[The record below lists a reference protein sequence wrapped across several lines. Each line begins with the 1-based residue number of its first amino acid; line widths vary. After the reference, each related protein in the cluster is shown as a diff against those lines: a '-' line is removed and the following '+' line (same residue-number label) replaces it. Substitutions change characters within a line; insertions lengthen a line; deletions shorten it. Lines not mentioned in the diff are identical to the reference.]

1 MILRTLSLL
10 YCAVLAGCQA
20 GQIPRPMPSSPPGGG
35 YNRSTEVPKGPVPYA
50 KLDELK
56 SRFSGYQW
64 SDVPE
69 TPALTAEFAEIRRT
83 SGWSAFSKALRNCD
97 DAVNALLDED
107 ILDWSGASGKVRQV
121 NTARNAWRHACTYGI
136 KPPKLTTGWTSF
148 EENGLSFRVY
158 VAGST
163 YGTVVV
169 RSQRGQVLGIFE
181 LQLQTVGQ
189 QHLVSHM
196 LEKALRFPDSYLSY
210 PWDIVMATDTIFIDD
225 VWVELDRITGKAKIQ
240 EKHGSETVTK

>member
-1 MILRTLSLL
+1 M
-10 YCAVLAGCQA
+10 
-20 GQIPRPMPSSPPGGG
+20 
-35 YNRSTEVPKGPVPYA
+35 PYA

-64 SDVPE
+64 SE
-69 TPALTAEFAEIRRT
+69 TTENEALAAEFTDIRKT

-107 ILDWSGASGKVRQV
+107 ILDWSNASAKVRQV
-121 NTARNAWRHACTYGI
+121 NVARNAWRHACTHGI
-136 KPPKLTTGWTSF
+136 KPPKLTQGWTTFS
-148 EENGLSFRVY
+148 ENGLSFRVY
-158 VAGST
+158 VANST
-163 YGTVVV
+163 YGTVVA

-181 LQLQTVGQ
+181 LQLQTNGQ

-196 LEKALRFPDSYLSY
+196 LEKSLRYPDSYLSY

-225 VWVELDRITGKAKIQ
+225 VWVELDRINGKARIQ
-240 EKHGSETVTK
+240 EKNGAESVTK